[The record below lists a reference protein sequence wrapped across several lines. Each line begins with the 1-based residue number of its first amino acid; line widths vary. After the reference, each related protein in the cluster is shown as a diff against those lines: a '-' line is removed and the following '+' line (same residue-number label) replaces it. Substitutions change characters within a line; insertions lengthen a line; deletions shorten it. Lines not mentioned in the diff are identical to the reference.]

1 MRLLLCLFLALAGP
15 AAAATPRETL
25 VAAAFSTP
33 DKAQAI
39 AKVANAERAAAAQ
52 LARAP
57 GDREAM
63 LQRAIA
69 IGYRAQLTRTLSDA
83 KTAKKMFEGLVAAEP
98 ADPEALMA
106 LAGWHL
112 EAVADVGGMLAGA
125 VLGARKATG
134 LATLDRA
141 VAAGRNRHALF
152 PAYAGLIRM
161 RLSPRDLAAA
171 RPLLEA
177 AVAAP
182 APTPLDRIMQ
192 RNARAML
199 VPVRAGNG
207 KAASALAK
215 QLLPFGRLAG

>member
-1 MRLLLCLFLALAGP
+1 VRLLLCLLLAIATP
-15 AAAATPRETL
+15 AAATPRETL
-25 VAAAFSTP
+25 INAAFATP

-39 AKVANAERAAAAQ
+39 AKVANAEQAAAAE
-52 LARAP
+52 LARDP
-57 GDREAM
+57 RNREAT

-69 IGYRAQLTRTLSDA
+69 IGYRAQLTRTLGDA
-83 KTAKKMFEGLVAAEP
+83 KTAKKMFDALVAAEP
-98 ADPEALMA
+98 GNPEMLMA

-112 EAVADVGGMLAGA
+112 EAVADAGAMLAGA
-125 VLGARKATG
+125 MLGARKSVG

-141 VAAGRNRHALF
+141 VAAARNRSALI
-152 PAYAGLIRM
+152 PAYAGMMRM
-161 RLSPRDLAAA
+161 RLSPKDIAAA

-177 AVAAP
+177 ALAAP

-199 VPVRAGNG
+199 VPLRAGNG